1 MTARHQ
7 TAGFTLIEL
16 MITVAIIGILAAV
29 AIPAY
34 DMFTVRARVSEGIVV
49 ATRYKTELTDYIT
62 TNGALPRVDNDYLVQ
77 TGNVMVTKVKWSIG
91 RGAIEVWFGAKAGA
105 ELNGTILWLVPTLA
119 VGSVQWICRSHSG
132 DGGIAWRLDPRYLPS
147 SCR

>member
-7 TAGFTLIEL
+7 KAGFTLIEL
-16 MITVAIIGILAAV
+16 MITVAIIGILAML

-34 DMFTVRARVSEGIVV
+34 QVFTVRARVSEGIVF
-49 ATRYKTELTDYIT
+49 ATRYKAELADYISA
-62 TNGALPRVDNDYLVQ
+62 NGALPTTDSDYL
-77 TGNVMVTKVKWSIG
+77 TNGNSMVTRVNWSIG

-105 ELNGTILWLVPTLA
+105 ELNGTILWLVPTIA
-119 VGSVQWICRSHSG
+119 VGSVQWTCRGHSG
-132 DGGIAWRLDPRYLPS
+132 AGGIKWRIDPRYLPS

>member
-16 MITVAIIGILAAV
+16 MITVAIIGILAAL

-34 DMFTVRARVSEGIVV
+34 GVFTVRARVSEGIVF
-49 ATRYKTELTDYIT
+49 ATRYKAELADSIT
-62 TNGALPRVDNDYLVQ
+62 ANGALPTADNDYL
-77 TGNVMVTKVKWSIG
+77 TNGNGMVTRVNWSKQ
-91 RGAIEVWFGAKAGA
+91 RGAIEVWFGAKAGD
-105 ELNGTILWLVPTLA
+105 ELNGTILWLRPTIA
-119 VGSVQWICRSHSG
+119 VGSVQWTCRGHSG
-132 DGGIAWRLDPRYLPS
+132 EGGIAWRLDPRYLPS